1 MRDRALAVLLACA
14 ALVSCAVKP
23 QQSAHDAPSIAAMD
37 ATPSSTATAAIIPR
51 HDLDMTAANAVMAV
65 TPPSAKPAIPMAQ
78 IKQAVEDAFKQGI
91 RWALANQRRDGNW
104 GSFESIREREIYL
117 DTAAS
122 HRAFQ
127 SATTAIVAW
136 SMIEPARTDD
146 RCRAALESALK
157 QLSQQGAPGRAS
169 GKTFYSV
176 WTHNFLI
183 QLAAEV
189 QSDSSLAQ
197 HHAAWKKIAAREI
210 AIVRREQ
217 GAEGGWGYYDFEF
230 TGLQP
235 SGNESTSFNTAS
247 MVISMLAA
255 QKQGAIIPLGTFQD
269 ATKAILRMQLPSGAF
284 AYGTY
289 AQLNPRA
296 DYNKVSGSS
305 GRLQPCNVALY
316 MVNAGNVT
324 QATLL
329 RGVQHLRDT
338 HQYIAIARGRVMPHE
353 SFYRNSGYY
362 YYYDHYYAALALA
375 HAAPSPERSELVR
388 WLTQVMVHDQNP
400 DGSWFDY
407 PLYGY
412 GKAYAT
418 GFGLLTLEVL
428 RPLIDQIDAK

>member
-1 MRDRALAVLLACA
+1 
-14 ALVSCAVKP
+14 
-23 QQSAHDAPSIAAMD
+23 
-37 ATPSSTATAAIIPR
+37 
-51 HDLDMTAANAVMAV
+51 
-65 TPPSAKPAIPMAQ
+65 
-78 IKQAVEDAFKQGI
+78 
-91 RWALANQRRDGNW
+91 
-104 GSFESIREREIYL
+104 
-117 DTAAS
+117 
-122 HRAFQ
+122 
-127 SATTAIVAW
+127 
-136 SMIEPARTDD
+136 MIEPARTDD
-146 RCRAALESALK
+146 RCRVALESALK

>member
-1 MRDRALAVLLACA
+1 MHERALFILFACT
-14 ALVSCAVKP
+14 ALVGCAVQP
-23 QQSAHDAPSIAAMD
+23 QPTVRQAPSIAPID
-37 ATPSSTATAAIIPR
+37 AAPSPTATATSIPH
-51 HDLDMTAANAVMAV
+51 HDRDRAALNTV
-65 TPPSAKPAIPMAQ
+65 TPPSAKPAIAMAQ
-78 IKQAVEDAFKQGI
+78 IKQAAEDAFKQGI
-91 RWALANQRRDGNW
+91 QWALANQRRDGNW
-104 GSFESIREREIYL
+104 GSFESIRENEIYL

-136 SMIEPARTDD
+136 SLIQPARTDD
-146 RCRAALESALK
+146 RCRAALESALQ
-157 QLSQQGAPGRAS
+157 QLSQKGAPGRAS
-169 GKTFYSV
+169 GNTFYSV
-176 WTHNFLI
+176 WSHNFLI

-197 HHAAWKKIAAREI
+197 HHADWKKIAEREI
-210 AIVRREQ
+210 ALVRREQ

-247 MVISMLAA
+247 MAISLLAA
-255 QKQGAIIPLGTFQD
+255 QKQGAIIPTGTFDD
-269 ATKAILRMQLPSGAF
+269 ATRTILRMQLPSGAF

-305 GRLQPCNVALY
+305 GRLQPCNVALHLLQ
-316 MVNAGNVT
+316 AGNVS

-338 HQYIAIARGRVMPHE
+338 HQYIEIGRGRVRPHE

-362 YYYDHYYAALALA
+362 YYFDHYYAALALA

-388 WLTQVMVHDQNP
+388 WLAEVMVHDQNP

-428 RPLIDQIDAK
+428 RPLIDQIEVK